1 MASIPQPRQQSQ
13 LMGSTFGQ
21 LSLKVSHFG
30 TRLKICGQLLYDWM
44 LHNLFAQEAFLRE
57 LLLSTT
63 LTSTTRVE
71 LFRFFSFFFLS
82 NKNSSFYSRLNLKF
96 LSCAILQEKLTS
108 DHLLTSLLIW
118 ISNSGILPTN
128 GGKSKLSEVSNN
140 PQGKFFPPES
150 NFFWRAIV
158 FYNIAWL
165 LWAANV
171 VVLQKIFTIF
181 NQGISQCFDN
191 LSI

>member
-30 TRLKICGQLLYDWM
+30 TRLKICGQLLYDGM

-63 LTSTTRVE
+63 LTWTTRVE

-82 NKNSSFYSRLNLKF
+82 NKNSSFYFRLNLKF
-96 LSCAILQEKLTS
+96 LSCAILQEKLTG
-108 DHLLTSLLIW
+108 DHLLTSLLSW

-158 FYNIAWL
+158 FYNITWL

-171 VVLQKIFTIF
+171 VVLQKNIYHI
-181 NQGISQCFDN
+181 
-191 LSI
+191 